1 MTYALRRLL
10 GVIPLLLGISLIAFA
25 LIRLAPGDPVGLLYG
40 PDEPIEDIA
49 RVRAQWGLDQPLPV
63 QYLAWL
69 RNVLH
74 GDLGRSYTDSRPVL
88 TVITERVPRT
98 LQLTLSALS
107 IALVGGLSIGT
118 LAALRRNTALDGM
131 LTALAT
137 ACYAIPGFWLALLLI
152 LLFSV
157 QLRLLPSGGVGT
169 LRGERT
175 ALDGLAHLVMPAT
188 VLSLRELGRV
198 VRFTRAGLLDV
209 LESDYIRTARAKGL
223 REHRVIWGHALR
235 NALLPLI
242 TLLGLAVPGL
252 LGGSIVIESV
262 FAWPGIGRL
271 AYEAAVA
278 RNYPLIMGLTLCIGT
293 LVILGNLL
301 ADLSYGLAD
310 PRVRLDES

>member
-1 MTYALRRLL
+1 M
-10 GVIPLLLGISLIAFA
+10 
-25 LIRLAPGDPVGLLYG
+25 
-40 PDEPIEDIA
+40 
-49 RVRAQWGLDQPLPV
+49 
-63 QYLAWL
+63 
-69 RNVLH
+69 
-74 GDLGRSYTDSRPVL
+74 
-88 TVITERVPRT
+88 PRT
-98 LQLTLSALS
+98 LQLTLSALAM
-107 IALVGGLSIGT
+107 ALLGGLSIGT

-169 LRGERT
+169 LCGERT

-223 REHRVIWGHALR
+223 REQRVIWAHALR
-235 NALLPLI
+235 NSLLPLI
-242 TLLGLAVPGL
+242 TLLGLATPGL
-252 LGGSIVIESV
+252 LGGSIVIESI

-271 AYEAAVA
+271 TYEAAVA
-278 RNYPLIMGLTLCIGT
+278 RNYPLLMGLTLCIGT
-293 LVILGNLL
+293 LVI
-301 ADLSYGLAD
+301 GLEVGTDDYLTKPFSPRELVA
-310 PRVRLDES
+310 RVRAMPHLFERFYRVDKARSRALGGHGIGLTISKALIEAHGGQIWASSRGPGAGATFAFTLPRLKS